1 MFHLGRQNYNRKYT
15 HRQSGSYLSF
25 LESEKN
31 ILFSFLFIV
40 YTVFAEHL
48 LGKHSVWAY
57 LALGLFFEI
66 EALVEIVIGIW
77 QVSEMGVSQAI
88 SPGSYILNQVAQGT
102 NRFRI

>member
-1 MFHLGRQNYNRKYT
+1 M
-15 HRQSGSYLSF
+15 
-25 LESEKN
+25 
-31 ILFSFLFIV
+31 
-40 YTVFAEHL
+40 
-48 LGKHSVWAY
+48 AY